1 MHEICERHQMTKIQT
16 AISPICILCWLR
28 DHLTGVLIH
37 DLYQVRKEWIEL
49 IFLLRYTPTG
59 YHWPELWV
67 KLMLPDRQALKQAD
81 AVLPYVEDCEILFD
95 RGIASTGQ
103 IENRIR
109 RGAYIQPVT
118 VLMKAE
124 QAISAVRCCFENDSV
139 PD

>member
-1 MHEICERHQMTKIQT
+1 MNEICEQHQMIKIQT
-16 AISPICILCWLR
+16 AIFPICILCWLR
-28 DHLTGVLIH
+28 DRLAGVMIH
-37 DLYQVRKEWIEL
+37 DLYQITNDWIEL
-49 IFLLRYTPTG
+49 IFLPRYSPTG
-59 YHWPELWV
+59 QPWPELWV
-67 KLMLPDRQALKQAD
+67 KLVLPGGQALKQAD

-95 RGIASTGQ
+95 RGRASSGQ
-103 IENRIR
+103 IECRIR